1 MTWDQ
6 LAISIASLVGT
17 TAITSFL
24 TDRIQLHLDYRKLK
38 AKLDNF
44 AGLQAV
50 VLYDDN
56 KYRIQSIDRHG
67 IVLQNELQTLF
78 IPLKK
83 ALDNIIALPSD
94 HYETNR
100 GRHNPETSAQ
110 QDVQVTQMMDE
121 MIEQRFSALLARV
134 KQDFVSEFMPQDEEF
149 EEDEVQPPLPAKIP
163 HSAQGVAKRP
173 ASPTDNAQL
182 SRRNPARTKPLTGR
196 WPTDK
201 TK

>member
-6 LAISIASLVGT
+6 LVISIASLVGT

-50 VLYDDN
+50 VLYDDT

-78 IPLKK
+78 IPIKK

-94 HYETNR
+94 HYEPTRSR
-100 GRHNPETSAQ
+100 GTQEVNTSKEE
-110 QDVQVTQMMDE
+110 QVTQMMDE

-134 KQDFVSEFMPQDEEF
+134 KQDFVSEYMPEE
-149 EEDEVQPPLPAKIP
+149 EEDTEYPLASP
-163 HSAQGVAKRP
+163 P
-173 ASPTDNAQL
+173 ASSAFKMAHPSPPPKKSTNPPQPY
-182 SRRNPARTKPLTGR
+182 RRNPSRGKPTTNR